1 MAWAECAES
10 RARTDDLSAQFSWR
24 AIRAKLEAQ
33 AGNLEEGAKL
43 GFEALEIVEQTDA
56 LTQHGEVL
64 LDLAQVLSL
73 ANRLEE
79 AVDRVESA
87 LELFSQKGNVSSAD
101 RAQTL
106 LSAIAV
112 A

>member
-1 MAWAECAES
+1 M
-10 RARTDDLSAQFSWR
+10 
-24 AIRAKLEAQ
+24 AKLEAQ

-43 GFEALEIVEQTDA
+43 GFEAVQIVEQTDA

-64 LDLAQVLSL
+64 LDLAEVLSL

-79 AVDRVESA
+79 AADCVESA
-87 LELFSQKGNVSSAD
+87 LKLFARKGNVSSAS
-101 RAQTL
+101 RARAL